1 MRNYLADGA
10 LRRGTRDGAI
20 IAGVLAVLVVL
31 TNVVFPSGPHE
42 SDGDPQYQVLNFAAV
57 TVMAILLIT
66 IGARARRRSDTT
78 LAGAKGGAAAGFV
91 IAVLITLTFLAV
103 NNLFLDVVAQ
113 QLDKQVRFAHSG
125 WSSMRAYLSVTQ
137 LRGGALHRPA
147 RYPHRRRPRLPRRL
161 DVPAAVPTQRQVLTH
176 PPPERSSLVGAIRCA
191 RPPRVCPRGGHSGLA
206 ETSSAALPAR
216 AFQRG
221 RPLTTYRRS
230 ARAVLGDVLK
240 AAEQE
245 QSALAQAEQ
254 ARRQR
259 DAGAAR

>member
-91 IAVLITLTFLAV
+91 IAVLVTLTFLAV

-113 QLDKQVRFAHSG
+113 QLDKRVGFAHSG

-137 LRGGALHRPA
+137 LRGALFVVPLATLIGAGLGF
-147 RYPHRRRPRLPRRL
+147 L
-161 DVPAAVPTQRQVLTH
+161 
-176 PPPERSSLVGAIRCA
+176 GASMF
-191 RPPRVCPRGGHSGLA
+191 PPRSQP
-206 ETSSAALPAR
+206 
-216 AFQRG
+216 
-221 RPLTTYRRS
+221 S
-230 ARAVLGDVLK
+230 ARC
-240 AAEQE
+240 
-245 QSALAQAEQ
+245 
-254 ARRQR
+254 
-259 DAGAAR
+259 